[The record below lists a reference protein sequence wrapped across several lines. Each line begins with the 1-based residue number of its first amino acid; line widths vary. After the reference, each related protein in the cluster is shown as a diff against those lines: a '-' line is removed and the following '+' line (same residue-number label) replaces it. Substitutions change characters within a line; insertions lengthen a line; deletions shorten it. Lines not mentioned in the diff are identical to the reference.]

1 LDGRFFVYHSP
12 RGNTALAGKM
22 SRLKVASNR
31 RLLVVVGILALLA
44 VLQPAMLEAKEV
56 IKQKDREWL
65 REKLGDLPGEVRL
78 VMFTQQMECQY
89 CSQTRQLLTELAALS
104 DKLELTVYDFVRD
117 HEEAKRYGVDK
128 IPATVLLT
136 AADSSIK
143 YYGVPAGYE
152 LAALAETIRD
162 LSRGTTSL
170 GDESRKKLKELTQD
184 VHIQVFVTPTC
195 HYCPGAVRTA
205 YMLAQESEHIRTDVV
220 EAIEFPHLANKYSVR
235 GVPAVIINQSTSFVG
250 AQSEAFFLKKIFEAL
265 Q

>member
-1 LDGRFFVYHSP
+1 VYHSP

-22 SRLKVASNR
+22 GELKFASNR
-31 RLLVVVGILALLA
+31 QPLVVVAVLAVVLLA
-44 VLQPAMLEAKEV
+44 ALHPSMLEAKEV

-65 REKLGDLPGEVRL
+65 QERLGNLSGEVRM

-89 CSQTRQLLTELAALS
+89 CSQTRQLLTEMAALS
-104 DKLELTVYDFVRD
+104 DKLELTVYDFVLD

-152 LAALAETIRD
+152 LAALTETIKD
-162 LSRGTTSL
+162 LSSGTTGL
-170 GDESRKKLKELTQD
+170 GDESRKKLKELTKD

-205 YMLAQESEHIRTDVV
+205 YMLAQESEHIRADVV

-235 GVPAVIINQSTSFVG
+235 GVPTVIINESTIFVG

-265 Q
+265 E